1 MPYTLSASFTDFYKA
16 INLPG
21 DHRTTANKRR
31 LWLEGEL
38 KAKLAVIETFSFG
51 SVPRFTALQDY
62 ADVDILV
69 ALHYGYHV
77 KDKKPSQVLQSVR
90 DALSG
95 YATSVRRNG
104 QAVTLKFKSWP
115 NVDIVPASIMEDPN
129 TKEVLYYS
137 IPDMNREEWL
147 RSYTRSHAQRID
159 SRALTCGPN
168 FKILITMLKHWN
180 RIKNDGRLQSFH
192 IEAIA
197 ADAFWSKMTDLPWEV
212 CRFFQTAT
220 DKIHFHWYDHSNIS
234 AYLEY
239 PESVKVLETV
249 QAAYGKATEAWLA
262 GYRSPSNHEEA
273 IKRWRDVFGLKFPAY
288 G

>member
-1 MPYTLSASFTDFYKA
+1 MPYTLSTSFNDFYKS

-21 DHRTTANKRR
+21 DRRTTANKRR
-31 LWLEGEL
+31 IWLEAAL
-38 KAKLAVIETFSFG
+38 KAKLNVLETFSFG

-69 ALHYGYHV
+69 ALHYGYHI

-90 DALSG
+90 DALSS

-104 QAVTLKFKSWP
+104 QAVTLKFESWP
-115 NVDIVPASIMEDPN
+115 SVDIVPASRVEDPN

-147 RSYTRSHAQRID
+147 RSDTKSHAKRID
-159 SRALTCGPN
+159 SRAGTCGPN

-180 RIKNDGRLQSFH
+180 RIKNHGRLQSFH

-197 ADAFWSKMTDLPWEV
+197 ADTFLTQMTDLPWEV
-212 CRFFQTAT
+212 CQFFESAK
-220 DKIHFHWYDHSNIS
+220 DKIRFHWYDQSDIS
-234 AYLEY
+234 AYMDY
-239 PESVKVLETV
+239 PETKVILESI
-249 QAAYGKATEAWLA
+249 QNAHSMATDAWLA
-262 GYRSPSNHEEA
+262 GYRNPGDHKEA
-273 IKRWRDVFGLKFPAY
+273 IRLWRNVFGMKFPAY